1 MKQKAF
7 SPVEGLGTMVVDSA
21 LNLLLF
27 SPSCKKLN
35 VEKLEG
41 LPGRD
46 KRRTCLFGVRVDP
59 FREGIERWGKAAD
72 SLMFARMGK
81 PMKLYLRIAKIG
93 SKEIPSKGMQVPVE
107 KEIVEEMK
115 ETAEGARRREI
126 PILVRI

>member
-1 MKQKAF
+1 
-7 SPVEGLGTMVVDSA
+7 
-21 LNLLLF
+21 
-27 SPSCKKLN
+27 
-35 VEKLEG
+35 
-41 LPGRD
+41 
-46 KRRTCLFGVRVDP
+46 
-59 FREGIERWGKAAD
+59 
-72 SLMFARMGK
+72 MFARMGK